1 MSRHV
6 AQTESRAKSCTRFE
20 CGRTFGLQVF
30 EPVLLLG
37 AARFSNVD
45 IRIRVKGGGFTSQVY
60 GVRFDRFIRP
70 LHPAAPE

>member
-1 MSRHV
+1 
-6 AQTESRAKSCTRFE
+6 
-20 CGRTFGLQVF
+20 VF